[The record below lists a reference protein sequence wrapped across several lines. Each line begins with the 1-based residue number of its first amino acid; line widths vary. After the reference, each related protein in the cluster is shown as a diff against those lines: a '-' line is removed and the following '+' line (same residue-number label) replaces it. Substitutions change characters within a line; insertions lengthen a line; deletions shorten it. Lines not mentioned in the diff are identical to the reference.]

1 MIGTE
6 IFVKL
11 GEFWTLDFLK
21 DREFF
26 KSNFNFLSFGLMLR
40 IELYNLINELSLHIL
55 YPLIQ
60 VIHNLFFIKTLLNR
74 VDLHVYRA
82 NEYLELVTIGL

>member
-1 MIGTE
+1 MI
-6 IFVKL
+6 
-11 GEFWTLDFLK
+11 
-21 DREFF
+21 
-26 KSNFNFLSFGLMLR
+26 R
-40 IELYNLINELSLHIL
+40 IELYNLINEVSLHRF

-60 VIHNLFFIKTLLNR
+60 VIHDLFFIKALLNC